1 MIFVAERYNLWT
13 SPPPTT
19 KTMRANG
26 ITKEIE
32 GRLRNT
38 TTAVEPTD
46 ISGRLKPFDVK
57 VTNVGDII

>member
-1 MIFVAERYNLWT
+1 MTDRYNLWT

-19 KTMRANG
+19 KTMMANG

-38 TTAVEPTD
+38 TTAVEPPD
-46 ISGRLKPFDVK
+46 ISDRLEPYNVK